1 LGAVLREDNPV
12 IVDAHCHL
20 GADLGPLGLLRVLN
34 RSGVDQAVILPE
46 AAEPPVNRLGR
57 QSARTGAGGFDGA
70 LPRVSVKF
78 LLSTLAPLA
87 RFQYASVVQ
96 GGMVRCG
103 DGWWRRIQSRPDNG
117 PVAEIL
123 AGDPDRFIGLAF
135 VNPRDPGHLDV
146 LDRCFA
152 QGFRGIKVHA
162 WLHDVDLRHDLR
174 KAAERCGDAG
184 FPVMVHLGGTYRTGL
199 SILDLADRLP
209 TTAFIVAHA
218 GLPYYS
224 ALWQATRTYPNLY
237 FDLSGP
243 FMSAELVRL
252 TARHVPPG
260 RLIFA
265 SGGPSYLRRA
275 DGECDY
281 SEVMGWVD
289 SLGLSREPRRA
300 IFGETL
306 LRLVGLGQARGGV
319 TPRRTLIPGGS

>member
-1 LGAVLREDNPV
+1 V

-20 GADLGPLGLLRVLN
+20 SADLGPAGLLRVLD
-34 RSGVDQAVILPE
+34 RSGVDRAVILPE
-46 AAEPPVNRLGR
+46 AAEPPVSRLGQPPR
-57 QSARTGAGGFDGA
+57 GGPGCPEGA
-70 LPRVSVKF
+70 LPRVSVKL
-78 LLSTLAPLA
+78 LLSTLGPLA

-103 DGWWRRIQSRPDNG
+103 DGWRRIQSRPDNG
-117 PVAEIL
+117 PVAEVV

-162 WLHDVDLRHDLR
+162 WLHDVDLRRDLH

-209 TTAFIVAHA
+209 TTAFIVTHA

-224 ALWQATRTYPNLY
+224 ALWQATRTHPNLY

-260 RLIFA
+260 RLLFA

-275 DGECDY
+275 DGELDY

-289 SLGLSREPRRA
+289 SLGLGREPRRA
-300 IFGETL
+300 VFGDNL
-306 LRLVGLGQARGGV
+306 LRLVGLGRARGR
-319 TPRRTLIPGGS
+319 PAAASESRGGR